1 MGFTK
6 RFVTKEMIISK
17 RNSES
22 NISDLLN
29 CDGLISLDNF
39 SHSIIMAISEGASEQ
54 ELKNM
59 VDSYL
64 HLENSN

>member
-17 RNSES
+17 RNSGS
-22 NISDLLN
+22 NISEILN
-29 CDGLISLDNF
+29 CDGLISLDDF
-39 SHSIIMAISEGASEQ
+39 SHSIIMAISEGASEKQ
-54 ELKNM
+54 LKNM
-59 VDSYL
+59 VDMYL